1 MSEIMISMLR
11 FTNFE
16 LERTLGVAA
25 VMDKN
30 DTGKTVKNEA
40 WLTVSDWVTFLTSE
54 KYGIMSNVLNFGV
67 LLVALIAIAL
77 STRGNTA
84 MQAIGNGIFAF
95 ALLGFVYFK
104 VFRPF
109 EKRGK
114 LAQGIL
120 DRVMS
125 GKLKNESSIR
135 KEWEDGLTTF
145 KRAQRRR
152 GQN

>member
-1 MSEIMISMLR
+1 
-11 FTNFE
+11 
-16 LERTLGVAA
+16 

-54 KYGIMSNVLNFGV
+54 KYGIMSNVLNFGMLV
-67 LLVALIAIAL
+67 VALIAVVL
-77 STRGNTA
+77 STRTNTWIWVIA
-84 MQAIGNGIFAF
+84 SWIFSF
-95 ALLGFVYFK
+95 ALLAYVLFK

-109 EKRGK
+109 QKRGI
-114 LAQGIL
+114 LAEKTLERI
-120 DRVMS
+120 MS

-152 GQN
+152 GH